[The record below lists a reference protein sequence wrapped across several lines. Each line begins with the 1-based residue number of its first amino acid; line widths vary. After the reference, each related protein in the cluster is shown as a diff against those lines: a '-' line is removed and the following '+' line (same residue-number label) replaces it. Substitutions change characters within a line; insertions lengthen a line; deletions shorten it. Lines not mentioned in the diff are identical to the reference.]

1 VLYQDPKSLSHLPP
15 SVHDDVV
22 RMFSHSL
29 STVFLVSV
37 PVMLLAFA
45 VTFFL
50 RDTELRSA
58 TDSAPDHAG
67 HGGPRTGSPRGGQIP
82 RSAGTAE

>member
-1 VLYQDPKSLSHLPP
+1 
-15 SVHDDVV
+15 
-22 RMFSHSL
+22 MFTHSL

-50 RDTELRSA
+50 RDTELRGVAEHSVP
-58 TDSAPDHAG
+58 DSAPEHGG